1 MYVKTLGGIWW
12 DTNYTDIHLCVKTSK
27 NRTGSNASSLIADF
41 LGGAKFPHFQP
52 VTMAIPDSAQLN
64 AFPDSAQLS
73 ACPDSAQLNAFPDSA
88 QLNAF
93 PDSTRLVTH
102 FYLFLIMILQN
113 MCGDSKKK

>member
-41 LGGAKFPHFQP
+41 LGGAKFPHLQP

-73 ACPDSAQLNAFPDSA
+73 ACPDSAQLNAFPDS
-88 QLNAF
+88 
-93 PDSTRLVTH
+93 TRLVTH

>member
-41 LGGAKFPHFQP
+41 LGGAKFPHLQP
-52 VTMAIPDSAQLN
+52 VTMAI
-64 AFPDSAQLS
+64 
-73 ACPDSAQLNAFPDSA
+73 PDSA